1 MKHTTSLSTGK
12 EKPTGPACA
21 HGQGGKPRK
30 AGPAQACQLGGE
42 NGGPAQAG
50 TMEVHTTTHLK
61 GQTHECR
68 SVDAQHR
75 LQAHRAGGCCA
86 ETTADER
93 CSTTPTVF
101 VTRTAGRHR
110 EAAALQQHVCGCW
123 AHMGDTA
130 KHSEPGAAAGPATQ
144 RANAAS
150 RVASALRIHNPLGGL
165 FGNWG
170 LSGQLGPNLAPVIT
184 QVFSANNAGA
194 KPLNGYALLNRHATR
209 FPVADGS
216 GRNVQLFS
224 HNRAA
229 AKVAGGPVKRVLAWN
244 DGKRIDLHS
253 RILTRGVFIGQ
264 HHMFTQPVFNA
275 AT

>member
-1 MKHTTSLSTGK
+1 MQTRHRYQGR

-30 AGPAQACQLGGE
+30 AGPAQACQRGGE

-101 VTRTAGRHR
+101 VTRTAWRHR

-170 LSGQLGPNLAPVIT
+170 VRSQLGPDALPVVGKHLLARH
-184 QVFSANNAGA
+184 GA
-194 KPLNGYALLNRHATR
+194 LGELLDGCAVNHGDRLDSRRHVVNKR
-209 FPVADGS
+209 GW
-216 GRNVQLFS
+216 QL
-224 HNRAA
+224 
-229 AKVAGGPVKRVLAWN
+229 
-244 DGKRIDLHS
+244 
-253 RILTRGVFIGQ
+253 
-264 HHMFTQPVFNA
+264 
-275 AT
+275 

>member
-1 MKHTTSLSTGK
+1 MQTRHRYQGR

-21 HGQGGKPRK
+21 HGKGGKPRK
-30 AGPAQACQLGGE
+30 AGPAQACQRGGE
-42 NGGPAQAG
+42 RGSQ
-50 TMEVHTTTHLK
+50 
-61 GQTHECR
+61 
-68 SVDAQHR
+68 
-75 LQAHRAGGCCA
+75 
-86 ETTADER
+86 
-93 CSTTPTVF
+93 
-101 VTRTAGRHR
+101 RH
-110 EAAALQQHVCGCW
+110 GS
-123 AHMGDTA
+123 G
-130 KHSEPGAAAGPATQ
+130 
-144 RANAAS
+144 
-150 RVASALRIHNPLGGL
+150 GGL

-170 LSGQLGPNLAPVIT
+170 VRSQLWPDLAPVIT
-184 QVFSANNAGA
+184 QVFAANNAGA

-224 HNRAA
+224 HDRAP